1 MVTTKCLQLVHSNGN
16 FLKLFLCMMIVG
28 NVNALQLFGQ
38 LVWKLLTHPGVTS
51 LMKGT
56 YSHALYFLFNPTDFE
71 ERAT

>member
-56 YSHALYFLFNPTDFE
+56 YRHVLYFLFNPTDFE